1 MIKVERSSAAPD
13 LLLWNQKRKMEVT
26 GNKMLLSS
34 LPTIFMR
41 SVIFARSNLCRI
53 PRLNTDCLII
63 TEAFQPVFL
72 TGTTCFTPALTV
84 IL

>member
-34 LPTIFMR
+34 W
-41 SVIFARSNLCRI
+41 
-53 PRLNTDCLII
+53 
-63 TEAFQPVFL
+63 
-72 TGTTCFTPALTV
+72 
-84 IL
+84 